1 MSSKIPYRFN
11 EIDLNNIIYTDI
23 KYNNKKTVVYIKYD
37 DNNKFKNLVFQT
49 PSMISINSVQN
60 KNNIFELDVPLL
72 GKEQNKIDPFIDFLN
87 KLDKKIIKD
96 AKNNNKWFERFA
108 NVKSMKYQKIIR
120 ESVDERN
127 KNGVLRLKLLRTDD
141 FETLVQNNN
150 TKINIEEINK
160 DCWLKCILEIYA
172 IWINNNGFGVFIRP
186 ILLSFTPC
194 MKISYN
200 YKMID
205 DSEDE
210 GGTVIDTVNELCSND
225 NSSIFIRSESEITSS
240 ILELLET
247 PDKSDTKLMSIN
259 NHTNEHSSE
268 HSSELRSNN
277 DNLFTV
283 NSSDEPV
290 ENNDLNSSTSSDN

>member
-23 KYNNKKTVVYIKYD
+23 KYNNKKTVVYLKYD

-49 PSMISINSVQN
+49 PSMISINNVQN
-60 KNNIFELDVPLL
+60 KNNIFELDVPLI
-72 GKEQNKIDPFIDFLN
+72 GKEQNKMTPFIDFLN

-127 KNGVLRLKLLRTDD
+127 TNGVLRLKLLRTDD

-150 TKINIEEINK
+150 TKINIEDINK

-172 IWINNNGFGVFIRP
+172 IWINANGFGLFIRP

-194 MKISYN
+194 MKIAYN
-200 YKMID
+200 YKIID

-210 GGTVIDTVNELCSND
+210 GETVIDTVNELCS

-240 ILELLET
+240 VLELLDT
-247 PDKSDTKLMSIN
+247 PDKSEKLMSIN
-259 NHTNEHSSE
+259 DNYN
-268 HSSELRSNN
+268 NN
-277 DNLFTV
+277 DNNDNNNDNNDNMFTV

-290 ENNDLNSSTSSDN
+290 DNNDLNSSTSSDN